1 VDPIRVMVVDD
12 SVVVRKIVTD
22 VLSEDPGIEV
32 VGTAVNGKVALAKLE
47 HLKPDLLTMDIEM
60 PEMDGIEA
68 VRAIRAGQGGAG
80 RSRLPIIMFSTLTER
95 GATAT
100 LDALSAGANDYV
112 TKPANVGSVA
122 QSMESVREQLI
133 PRIRALTGRP
143 ALPSPD
149 RAVAPAPVAPRVPAP
164 RGPRLAPAVLVIG
177 SSTGGPEALA
187 RVLPQLPATLPVPV
201 LLTQHMPP
209 VFTTQFAQR
218 LDRLSP
224 LRVVEATDGV
234 PLLPGTVHLAPGDRH
249 LLVRSTPRGPVTA
262 LTQDPPE
269 NFCRPAVD
277 PLFRSA
283 VAAYKGAVL
292 AVVLTG
298 MGSDGRS
305 GTGDVRAAGGTV
317 VVQDQAT
324 SVVWGM
330 PGAVS
335 QAGYADEVLPLDR
348 VAEAILRVLSPVT
361 AGRPDARDRAGVRR

>member
-1 VDPIRVMVVDD
+1 V
-12 SVVVRKIVTD
+12 
-22 VLSEDPGIEV
+22 
-32 VGTAVNGKVALAKLE
+32 
-47 HLKPDLLTMDIEM
+47 
-60 PEMDGIEA
+60 
-68 VRAIRAGQGGAG
+68 
-80 RSRLPIIMFSTLTER
+80 PIIMFSTLTER

-122 QSMESVREQLI
+122 QSMENVREQLI

-143 ALPSPD
+143 PLPAAV
-149 RAVAPAPVAPRVPAP
+149 RAAAPPRVAPLVPVP
-164 RGPRLAPAVLVIG
+164 RGPRTAPAVLVIG

-187 RVLPQLPATLPVPV
+187 RVLPHLPATLPVPV

-218 LDRLSP
+218 LDRLSA
-224 LRVVEATDGV
+224 LRVVEASDGT
-234 PLLPGTVHLAPGDRH
+234 PLLPGTAHLAPGDRH
-249 LLVRSTPRGPVTA
+249 LVVRATPRGPVTA

-283 VAAYKGAVL
+283 VSVYRGAVL

-305 GTGDVRAAGGTV
+305 GAGDVRTAGGTV
-317 VVQDQAT
+317 LVQDQAT

-330 PGAVS
+330 PGAVA
-335 QAGYADEVLPLDR
+335 QAGFADEVLPLDR
-348 VAEAILRVLSPVT
+348 VAETILRQLGAGPGAT
-361 AGRPDARDRAGVRR
+361 APGARPRTGAVR